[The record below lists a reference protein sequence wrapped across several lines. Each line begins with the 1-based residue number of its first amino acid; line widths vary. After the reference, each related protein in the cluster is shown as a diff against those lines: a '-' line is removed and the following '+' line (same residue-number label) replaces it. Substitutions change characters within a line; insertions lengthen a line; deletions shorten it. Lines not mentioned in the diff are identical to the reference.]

1 MSPCRYSSLKAAMT
15 NEREQELL
23 KQIQELQ
30 QQLMQSQKLGTVGE
44 LAFSITHEFNNILMT
59 IINYAKLGLR
69 NPDSDSRERSFNKIL
84 TAGQRAGKITTSLL
98 AYARQKG
105 DVRDV
110 ADLTQVVQ
118 DVLVLIEKDLQKH
131 RIQLQTAFDGN
142 PQALINVGQIQ
153 QVLMNLLINARQA
166 MGPGGRL
173 TVQVK
178 NHPESSIAEIVV
190 KDTGSGIPADQL
202 KKIFDRFFTTKT
214 GDEAG
219 QGGSGLGLALAR
231 EVIEGHQGRIRV
243 ESTVGKGTTFTLKL
257 PLHQPAPTTE
267 ASAVREVP
275 TANIY
280 RVGRKVKP

>member
-1 MSPCRYSSLKAAMT
+1 MSS
-15 NEREQELL
+15 EREKELL
-23 KQIQELQ
+23 KQVEELQ
-30 QQLMQSQKLGTVGE
+30 RQLMQSQKLGTVGE
-44 LAFSITHEFNNILMT
+44 LSFSITHEFNNILMT

-69 NPDSDSRERSFNKIL
+69 NPDSESRERSFNKIL

-98 AYARQKG
+98 AYARQKE

-110 ADLTQVVQ
+110 ADLTQIVQ
-118 DVLVLIEKDLQKH
+118 DVLVLVEKDLQKH
-131 RIQLQTAFDGN
+131 RIQLQTAFEGN
-142 PQALINVGQIQ
+142 PHVSVNVGQIQ
-153 QVLMNLLINARQA
+153 QVLMNLIINARQA
-166 MGPGGRL
+166 MSPGGRL

-178 NHPESSIAEIVV
+178 NHPETSIAEIVV
-190 KDTGSGIPADQL
+190 KDTGSGIPAEQL

-257 PLHQPAPTTE
+257 PLHRVAAEE
-267 ASAVREVP
+267 ANSSEKASG
-275 TANIY
+275 ANIY
-280 RVGRKVKP
+280 RVGRKVTK